1 MLTLI
6 NSLHSFQKGFFFFRA
21 SSKTK
26 ISELEFSLLCLKASF
41 SIWSRRRT
49 HCAVT
54 FICTTDF
61 FHCILMLVGF
71 QSSFRHGSHGV
82 CTFLDGRN
90 VRLNARNVH
99 AVTVS
104 VLSMCTS
111 TITIPKLKPHFKIK
125 TLTTSP

>member
-1 MLTLI
+1 MLTLG
-6 NSLHSFQKGFFFFRA
+6 NSLHSFQKGFFFFRE

-26 ISELEFSLLCLKASF
+26 ISELEFPLLCLKASF

-54 FICTTDF
+54 FICTTEF

-82 CTFLDGRN
+82 CTFLIR
-90 VRLNARNVH
+90 RPKCP
-99 AVTVS
+99 
-104 VLSMCTS
+104 LSTPEMYMQ
-111 TITIPKLKPHFKIK
+111 
-125 TLTTSP
+125 